1 MPASTRTSFTRVDHD
16 RPGTSGGPPVVPPL
30 PDLNLLDGRFD
41 GHRRIFYDYLRDG
54 ARPVTAEGDAPP
66 GEYRMRREV
75 VDDYIVA
82 GDADTEEG
90 VEVHGGQER
99 NWDHHSPV
107 GTPQPGSRLAAE
119 PTSPNRPSQD
129 GASSQNS
136 SQSGSSPEL
145 PSQISLT
152 ILLVNGKRKVMIFDS
167 RTTVGRVKEL
177 VWNTWPNGKFYVFSV
192 LVFLP
197 ALRSTSCLSGSS
209 VSCALSFPFLI
220 HAITLAS
227 WATRARYE
235 CDIGP
240 KWSHNAAPLA

>member
-1 MPASTRTSFTRVDHD
+1 MPAMQQSLYFPVDISEMPASTRTSFTRVDHD

-54 ARPVTAEGDAPP
+54 ARPVTAEGDVPP

-75 VDDYIVA
+75 TDDYIVA

-107 GTPQPGSRLAAE
+107 DTPQPGSRLAAE
-119 PTSPNRPSQD
+119 PTTANRSSQD

-177 VWNTWPNGKFYVFSV
+177 VWNTWPNGKFYVFSSLPFSMGFGPRHACRGEV
-192 LVFLP
+192 CLVHSVHSAHPCDHARFL
-197 ALRSTSCLSGSS
+197 G
-209 VSCALSFPFLI
+209 
-220 HAITLAS
+220 H
-227 WATRARYE
+227 TR
-235 CDIGP
+235 
-240 KWSHNAAPLA
+240 KV